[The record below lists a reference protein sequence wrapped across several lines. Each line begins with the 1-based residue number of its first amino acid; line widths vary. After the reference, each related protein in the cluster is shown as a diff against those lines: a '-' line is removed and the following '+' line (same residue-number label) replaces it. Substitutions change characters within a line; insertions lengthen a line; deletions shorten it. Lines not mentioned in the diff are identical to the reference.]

1 MINESTE
8 LVHDGELTV
17 RIAGEPRLY
26 VRSPRLIASAHPF
39 SEDELD
45 EFVAAGEHLGL
56 D

>member
-1 MINESTE
+1 MINESIE

-39 SEDELD
+39 SEAELD
-45 EFVAAGEHLGL
+45 EFVESGEHLGIE
-56 D
+56 

>member
-1 MINESTE
+1 MINETPE

-39 SEDELD
+39 SEDELS
-45 EFVAAGEHLGL
+45 EFEASGEHLGL

>member
-1 MINESTE
+1 MTELTTE

-26 VRSPRLIASAHPF
+26 VRAPRVIASAQPF
-39 SEDELD
+39 TEDELR